1 MSMDLE
7 NVDTAIFSCMSSI
20 CVGPVSPARP
30 PSLSEQSLSGLPAIC
45 ELHVCFVHTDTALFV
60 CVCARVLQMANL
72 MYNF

>member
-7 NVDTAIFSCMSSI
+7 NVDNAIFSWMSSI
-20 CVGPVSPARP
+20 CVGPARP

-45 ELHVCFVHTDTALFV
+45 KLRVCFVHTDTVLFV